1 MPFALHYAQTYFS
14 QKTGAPINPERRAGR
29 AAFLR
34 GRAIRYWTLT
44 YFWSLIGMTTQ
55 TADIIVT
62 SLRMRR
68 LVLFHGL
75 LPFAF
80 NNAIVALSIN
90 IIPGLL

>member
-1 MPFALHYAQTYFS
+1 
-14 QKTGAPINPERRAGR
+14 
-29 AAFLR
+29 
-34 GRAIRYWTLT
+34 
-44 YFWSLIGMTTQ
+44 MTTQ

-68 LVLFHGL
+68 LVLSHGL
-75 LPFAF
+75 LPFVF